1 MKCII
6 NVSSGIF
13 KVLTD
18 EVYEQDKEFIKQ
30 SGYRLMTENEIV
42 EKLGYVPVDGGGDAK
57 QESVLEKL
65 KKAEADYRKAKE
77 ENAKLKKQIK
87 TSSKTNQT
95 HSANND

>member
-6 NVSSGIF
+6 NVSSGIH

-18 EVYEQDKEFIKQ
+18 EIYEQDKEFIKQ

-65 KKAEADYRKAKE
+65 KKAGSRLPEGQRRKYQTE
-77 ENAKLKKQIK
+77 
-87 TSSKTNQT
+87 KTN
-95 HSANND
+95 